1 MDNIVLKNLKARRS
15 IYALGDKL
23 TQSKAE
29 LTTLIQDVIKNSPS
43 SFNSQSSRA
52 VILFGEYHHKLWD
65 IVKDELRKIVP
76 AENFGATESKID
88 GCFRSGFGT
97 VLYYEDQTVIKNL
110 QEQFAAYADNFPIWS
125 EQSSGMAQL
134 AVWTALA
141 TENIGATLQHYNP
154 VIDAAVAKEWNI
166 PATWT
171 LRAQMPFGSI
181 EQPAQDK
188 EFMADSDRFIVHA

>member
-1 MDNIVLKNLKARRS
+1 MENIVLQNLKARRS
-15 IYALGDKL
+15 IYSLGDKV
-23 TQSKAE
+23 THSQEE
-29 LTTLIQDVIKNSPS
+29 LTTLIKDVIKNSPS

-52 VILFGEYHHKLWD
+52 VILFGEQHHKLWD

-76 AENFGATESKID
+76 AENFGATETKVD
-88 GCFRSGFGT
+88 GCFRAGFGT
-97 VLYYEDQTVIKNL
+97 VLYFEDQSVVKKL
-110 QEQFAAYADNFPIWS
+110 QEQFPSYADNFPIWS

-141 TENIGATLQHYNP
+141 VENIGATLQHYNP

-188 EFMADSDRFIVHA
+188 EFMADSDRFIVKA